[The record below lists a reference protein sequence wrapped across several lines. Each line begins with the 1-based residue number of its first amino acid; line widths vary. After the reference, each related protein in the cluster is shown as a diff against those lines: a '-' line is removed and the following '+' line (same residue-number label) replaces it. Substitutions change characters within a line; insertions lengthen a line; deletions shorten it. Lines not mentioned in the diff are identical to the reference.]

1 MAPWV
6 RHGLSLLE
14 LLVVL
19 AVLGILG
26 SLAYTNY
33 STAYRLRAA
42 GAELKTFLLAART
55 EAIRRGTGVAVVPE
69 GRGLLSCVD
78 ENRHRAC
85 DAREAVLRR
94 FDPGGY
100 GAALDLRSGFSPGL
114 RFNALGRPNTGAR
127 LALRLGGRTLT
138 LCVAMGGRVR
148 EVSGD
153 GCP

>member
-1 MAPWV
+1 MGPLV
-6 RHGLSLLE
+6 KRGLSLLE

-26 SLAYTNY
+26 ALAYTNY
-33 STAYRLRAA
+33 SAAYRLRAA
-42 GAELKTFLLAART
+42 GTELRTFLLAART

-69 GRGLLSCVD
+69 DRGLLSCVD
-78 ENRHRAC
+78 ENRNRAC
-85 DAREAVLRR
+85 DPGEAPLRR

-114 RFNALGRPNTGAR
+114 RFNALGRPNTGAS
-127 LALRLGGRTLT
+127 LVLRLGGRSLT
-138 LCVAMGGRVR
+138 LCVGMGGRVR

-153 GCP
+153 ACS

>member
-1 MAPWV
+1 M
-6 RHGLSLLE
+6 
-14 LLVVL
+14 VL

-78 ENRHRAC
+78 ENRNRAC

-100 GAALDLRSGFSPGL
+100 GAALDLRSGFSPA
-114 RFNALGRPNTGAR
+114 FASTPW
-127 LALRLGGRTLT
+127 GGPTRERAWP
-138 LCVAMGGRVR
+138 CAWAGGP
-148 EVSGD
+148 SP
-153 GCP
+153 CA

>member
-78 ENRHRAC
+78 ENRNRAC
-85 DAREAVLRR
+85 DARKLSCA
-94 FDPGGY
+94 
-100 GAALDLRSGFSPGL
+100 GL
-114 RFNALGRPNTGAR
+114 TREGTARPWT
-127 LALRLGGRTLT
+127 
-138 LCVAMGGRVR
+138 
-148 EVSGD
+148 
-153 GCP
+153 

>member
-42 GAELKTFLLAART
+42 GAELKTFLLAAR
-55 EAIRRGTGVAVVPE
+55 RR
-69 GRGLLSCVD
+69 
-78 ENRHRAC
+78 
-85 DAREAVLRR
+85 
-94 FDPGGY
+94 
-100 GAALDLRSGFSPGL
+100 
-114 RFNALGRPNTGAR
+114 
-127 LALRLGGRTLT
+127 
-138 LCVAMGGRVR
+138 
-148 EVSGD
+148 
-153 GCP
+153 